1 MPPENC
7 VLTGNLSH
15 TFAEE
20 IPANMM
26 VGFSHILRLM
36 VAIYTVVMSNDVDSK
51 TIVQHRR
58 TEGEE

>member
-1 MPPENC
+1 MLP
-7 VLTGNLSH
+7 GNLFH

-20 IPANMM
+20 IPANMV

-36 VAIYTVVMSNDVDSK
+36 VAIYKLFMSNDVDSK
-51 TIVQHRR
+51 TIAQHRR

>member
-1 MPPENC
+1 M
-7 VLTGNLSH
+7 LTGNLSH

-36 VAIYTVVMSNDVDSK
+36 VAIYTVVMSKDVDSK
-51 TIVQHRR
+51 TMVQHRR

>member
-1 MPPENC
+1 
-7 VLTGNLSH
+7 VLPGNLSH

-26 VGFSHILRLM
+26 VGVGFSHILRLM
-36 VAIYTVVMSNDVDSK
+36 VAIYTVFMSNDVDFK
-51 TIVQHRR
+51 TIAQNRR

>member
-1 MPPENC
+1 MLP
-7 VLTGNLSH
+7 GNLSH

-26 VGFSHILRLM
+26 VGLSHILRLT
-36 VAIYTVVMSNDVDSK
+36 VAIYTVFMFNDVDSK
-51 TIVQHRR
+51 TIAQHRR